1 MLKKLHKTE
10 LKSEKEISKKEI
22 LAKSVITKSL
32 EASKK
37 ILKQDF
43 NKSKKQYETVGKLH
57 SNLVERSS
65 ELNATHVDVLRVKA
79 GLLSSSK
86 AQAREVKHLNRM
98 VGCPA
103 GEKS

>member
-1 MLKKLHKTE
+1 
-10 LKSEKEISKKEI
+10 
-22 LAKSVITKSL
+22 
-32 EASKK
+32 
-37 ILKQDF
+37 
-43 NKSKKQYETVGKLH
+43 
-57 SNLVERSS
+57 VERSS

-103 GEKS
+103 GEKVEPQD